1 MMERLAAGVSNL
13 KARNRIW
20 FHTSS
25 LGEFEQAKPIIAALR
40 QRYDDIDI
48 VASFFS
54 PSGFEHSKTY
64 KLASLI
70 TYIPFDSGSAARQFL
85 DLLKPTVAVMVR
97 YDIWPNHVWELKRRG
112 IPIYIANAT
121 LRNGSVRLWPFIRN
135 FHHYL
140 YDNLLSILTVS
151 EEDAKAFHRFNLS
164 HPRIEPIGDT
174 RYDQVWQRSIEARAK
189 HLIPASVLRRKKVFV
204 VGSSWEE
211 DDEVVIPS
219 FLRIA
224 REDQHTL
231 MILVPH
237 EPTIETLERLEA
249 KSNHG
254 LRFIRFSDLND
265 YSGENVI
272 LVDSIGILTAL
283 YQYAHVAYVGGSF
296 RQGVHNVLE
305 PAVYG
310 IPVLIGPKYE
320 NSQEALALV
329 QRGGAF
335 VVRDQENCYTTLR
348 RLLDDK
354 IVRDRA
360 GKNSANLVKENIGAT
375 ERFIAHLEE
384 VLYHQEKGQPDK
396 AVLAGKKK

>member
-13 KARNRIW
+13 RARNRIW

-70 TYIPFDSGSAARQFL
+70 TYIPFDSAPAARKFL

-97 YDIWPNHVWELKRRG
+97 YDIWPNHVWELKRRN

-121 LRNGSVRLWPFIRN
+121 LRNSSVRLWPVIKN

-140 YDNLLSILTVS
+140 YNNLSSILTVS
-151 EEDAKAFHRFNLS
+151 DEDAKAFHRFNLS

-174 RYDQVWQRSIEARAK
+174 RYDQVWQRSIEARTK
-189 HLIPASVLRRKKVFV
+189 HLIPSSVLHRKKVFV

-211 DDEVVIPS
+211 DDEVIIPS
-219 FLRIA
+219 FLRAA
-224 REDQHTL
+224 REDPHAL

-237 EPTIETLERLEA
+237 EPTLETLERLEA
-249 KSNHG
+249 KANHK

-272 LVDSIGILTAL
+272 LVDSIGILMAL

-310 IPVLIGPKYE
+310 IPVLMGPKHE
-320 NSQEALALV
+320 NSQEAVTLV

-335 VVRDQENCYTTLR
+335 VVRDEENCYSTLR
-348 RLLDDK
+348 GLLDDK
-354 IVRDRA
+354 LKRERA
-360 GKNSANLVKENIGAT
+360 GNNSAQLITENIGAT
-375 ERFIAHLEE
+375 ERFIAHLGE
-384 VLYHQEKGQPDK
+384 VLHHKKGM
-396 AVLAGKKK
+396 KKK